1 MRPKRTVSP
10 IAFHGVTIRSADP
23 QATARRCRSLLGWR
37 VLRQSSRE
45 IVLGEGPELF
55 VSIRRARKSEKEG
68 VEEIHLAVEGIATD
82 RRAARPD
89 ALGGD
94 SWTRPL
100 ADSLALTL
108 REFRS
113 APAAK
118 WRKKRK
124 KV

>member
-1 MRPKRTVSP
+1 MTAKRTVSP
-10 IAFHGVTIRSADP
+10 LAFHGVTIRSADP
-23 QATARRCRSLLGWR
+23 EAAARRCRSLLGWR
-37 VLRQSSRE
+37 VLRRSSRE

-55 VSIRRARKSEKEG
+55 LWIRRAGMGEREG
-68 VEEIHLAVEGIATD
+68 VEEIHLAVENLATA

-108 REFRS
+108 REFLR
-113 APAAK
+113 APAAR

-124 KV
+124 RV